1 MPYPVQ
7 PSGPPFESKDPPR
20 AVRGHRAPAIEGRQG
35 SDVDGDVVVRLASR
49 RALMLAQPM
58 LEALP
63 DGLLLTDGQGRIDFI
78 NRRLETL
85 SGYDRSEVLGDPIEV
100 LVPEDLRGAH
110 EHDRAAFYGAPRN
123 RPMGTGIETRLRRKD
138 GTELR
143 VEIQLCP
150 AEVEGEATVIASV
163 RDVSERKEVEI
174 LLRERE
180 NLITRVAEREQIGR
194 SLQHETIHTLFAVG
208 LRLQSLAS
216 ETTEERTHVIL
227 DEAINELDASISE
240 LRRLI
245 LSVRRSEPWVHG

>member
-1 MPYPVQ
+1 MSHPVQ
-7 PSGPPFESKDPPR
+7 PGGKPSGFEDAPR
-20 AVRGHRAPAIEGRQG
+20 VARGHERPAIEGQRG
-35 SDVDGDVVVRLASR
+35 SAVHGDMVVRLASR

-63 DGLLLTDGQGRIDFI
+63 DGLLLTDGHGRIDFI
-78 NRRLETL
+78 NRRLEML
-85 SGYDRSEVLGDPIEV
+85 SGYDRSEVLGGPIEV
-100 LVPEDLRGAH
+100 LVPEELRDAH

-150 AEVEGEATVIASV
+150 AEVEGEPTVIASV
-163 RDVSERKEVEI
+163 RDVSERKDVEI
-174 LLRERE
+174 LIRERE
-180 NLITRVAEREQIGR
+180 DLITRVAEREEIGR
-194 SLQHETIHTLFAVG
+194 SLQHETIHALFAVG

-216 ETTEERTHVIL
+216 GTTEERTQAIL
-227 DEAINELDASISE
+227 DEAINELDLSISE

-245 LSVRRSEPWVHG
+245 LSVRRSEPWLQG